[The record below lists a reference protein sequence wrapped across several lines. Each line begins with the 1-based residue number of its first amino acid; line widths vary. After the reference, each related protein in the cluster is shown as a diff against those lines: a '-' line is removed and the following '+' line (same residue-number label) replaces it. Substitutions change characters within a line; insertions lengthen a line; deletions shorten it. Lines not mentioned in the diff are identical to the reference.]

1 MKFWDLFHIETPVKV
16 PSLGPGRPAKVTR
29 VTKKIY
35 INGHPINWGLSSISY
50 EEISCYCGIDP
61 THVPTVS
68 VAYPNTHRD
77 RDLTKGESAELI
89 DGTSINCAICG
100 RA

>member
-1 MKFWDLFHIETPVKV
+1 MKETK
-16 PSLGPGRPAKVTR
+16 AI
-29 VTKKIY
+29 KIY

-50 EEISCYCGIDP
+50 EEISRYCGIDP
-61 THVPTVS
+61 AHVPTVS

-77 RDLTKGESAELI
+77 RDLAMGESAELI
-89 DGTSINCAICG
+89 DGTSINCAITG